1 MMINVSDLRGPSLRL
16 VSERLASRTA
26 WRVPDAVGQDALT
39 RRAAVAVVLREPAEA
54 GAAVLELLLI
64 KRAEHD
70 GDPWSG
76 HVALPGGREEV
87 DDRSLEDTAV
97 RETFEETGLDLRRD
111 GRILG
116 VLDELHPR
124 SAPVPVLVRP
134 YVAWVDREPALRLS
148 DEVASAFWVPLT
160 TFTAPGATVE
170 STVEARGQ
178 TRRVP
183 SFRHGDYIVWGMTE
197 RILRNLVTLVAPAD
211 DRPAAGPVADPTT

>member
-1 MMINVSDLRGPSLRL
+1 MMAVSDLRGPSLRL
-16 VSERLASRTA
+16 VSERLAGRSP
-26 WRVPDAVGQDALT
+26 WRVPDAVGRDAST
-39 RRAAVAVVLREPAEA
+39 RRAAVTVVLREPVD
-54 GAAVLELLLI
+54 GAAAALELLLI

-76 HVALPGGREEV
+76 HIALPGGREEV

-116 VLDELHPR
+116 ALDELHPR

-134 YVAWVDREPALRLS
+134 YVACLDGEPPLTLS

-170 STVEARGQ
+170 STVRTRGEM
-178 TRRVP
+178 RRVP
-183 SFRHGDYIVWGMTE
+183 GFRHGEYIVWGMTE
-197 RILRNLVTLVAPAD
+197 RILRNLVTLVAA
-211 DRPAAGPVADPTT
+211 